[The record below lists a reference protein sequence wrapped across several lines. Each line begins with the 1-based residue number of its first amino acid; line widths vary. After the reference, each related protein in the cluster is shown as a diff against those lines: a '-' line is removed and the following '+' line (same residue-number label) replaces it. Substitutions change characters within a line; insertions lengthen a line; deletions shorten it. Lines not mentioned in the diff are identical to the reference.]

1 MIVAMLDGTL
11 NVFGASFA
19 APAPLSLPAPGGL
32 LFLGGFLPVR
42 PPRLGTAGL
51 PGLLLRAELA
61 PVLLLAHEAVL
72 QTADVRERG
81 FIRARLVQLLTNSEA
96 RRARWLATQK
106 NLVPG
111 GLRAVSSSSAGKNCL
126 VQVFQATPAQLALSA
141 VPVTLPSV
149 LPCLPWP
156 PPALLCPPCCP
167 VAPCTACKRPRK
179 ISIRME
185 MAWGPRCL
193 FSLLAGSPS
202 ASPKPRCVS
211 LQRVS
216 LNFSPLCG

>member
-1 MIVAMLDGTL
+1 MLDGTL

-19 APAPLSLPAPGGL
+19 AHAPLSLPAPGGL

-72 QTADVRERG
+72 QTADVTERG
-81 FIRARLVQLLTNSEA
+81 FYPGTVGSAPNKLSEA
-96 RRARWLATQK
+96 LRARWLATQK

-141 VPVTLPSV
+141 VPAILPSV